1 MNLDLWECIP
11 GRCITPG
18 AEGVPTYGVRVQ
30 CRDGSVWE
38 WPDVDVDRAVVCQ
51 LVERLQVAQP
61 ERCHYEDLVLD
72 FIQRQA
78 EYVPIKKS

>member
-1 MNLDLWECIP
+1 MKLDLWECIP

-18 AEGVPTYGVRVQ
+18 AEGVPTYVVRVR

-38 WPDVDVDRAVVCQ
+38 WPDVDVDQGAVFR
-51 LVERLQVAQP
+51 LVETLQTAQP

-78 EYVPIKKS
+78 EYLPIKNS